1 MSETTTTA
9 WRSSISKVN
18 NSNGAGGSNSNKRP
32 RLPNSGRTSRTVLP
46 GTAAAA
52 AAAAAALSSV
62 AFIPSPTWQGSRPG
76 YYFGTTDRSKGT
88 GYYRDDGGDAAA
100 APHEEEQQA
109 LEQPPPAAASRR
121 RVVRIAEEN
130 NEVRTLPPT
139 AAPLLSNAE
148 RLLQEA
154 EAAAA
159 AREGGGTSA
168 SSGATASAP
177 FIKPMDLSSV
187 RGVQQ
192 AALAMRKLYE
202 RNQLERAQHDGDPT
216 AYMDS
221 EVSLYEYLRAFMA
234 VAADPALLY
243 PAIVQQKV
251 VEEQLVPL
259 LQHDNFDIRMATIS
273 LLVEWLDVSLL
284 LNDET
289 GEIVPAVVAL
299 AAIVL
304 SECSELLVANL
315 ACLQKTNSSTS
326 DDDDDDLD
334 DDEVGQGAADILT
347 VIENLL
353 EMDLTLSTITA
364 AGSMMGSSISSSHSD
379 DSALRL
385 VPDGSSV
392 ALQLCRPEQQQNN
405 NNNGQS
411 TTTSSATTSTNHHL
425 IAWLLAQAEN
435 NSKSSSLADR
445 SLELLALLAPREDV
459 HQLLPDWSRIPAYR
473 SMFDDD
479 DDDDSNDKKPTASNK
494 GASEATTS
502 NTIDGIEIL
511 LQRVAPFRKL
521 QQLQDAEIEALEN
534 ASMILAAA
542 LYYSPQN
549 VDAFVDAQGIELVLR
564 CIKARTHAGG
574 VTLRWLDFI
583 GSPPSLSLSV
593 SSSSSG
599 ENYTSSAASSA
610 SVYRRA
616 CEHLIDAGALKYI
629 FPLLMGR
636 SLPKPAITATSKSA
650 KLKKAK
656 LEWNHN
662 IEQTTIRI
670 LYALTRHL
678 TEDNS
683 PNHAKERLLAKFVE
697 NNAEKCKRI
706 VDLCLIYDQK
716 ARAAEYKFYR
726 SDLEETLQGLVTKED
741 NDDEEES
748 PVQLAAA
755 LNAKLKGGG
764 DLFHRLGAICA
775 FCCTGSRTCH
785 EHVLSHLHAKESGIG
800 LIRDALQEFISI
812 LGDDEQK
819 AQLSSYLE
827 QL

>member
-9 WRSSISKVN
+9 WNRRSSSSNNKVN
-18 NSNGAGGSNSNKRP
+18 SHGGATTTSNNNKRP
-32 RLPNSGRTSRTVLP
+32 RPANGGESP
-46 GTAAAA
+46 GAAAA
-52 AAAAAALSSV
+52 AAAAVV
-62 AFIPSPTWQGSRPG
+62 AFVPSQTWQGSRPG
-76 YYFGTTDRSKGT
+76 YYFGTTDPKKGT
-88 GYYRDDGGDAAA
+88 GYYRDDGDHMPQQQDAQ
-100 APHEEEQQA
+100 EQQ
-109 LEQPPPAAASRR
+109 EPPAASRR
-121 RVVRIAEEN
+121 RTVRIAEEN
-130 NEVRTLPPT
+130 NQVRTLP
-139 AAPLLSNAE
+139 AAPLSNAE

-159 AREGGGTSA
+159 ARDAGG
-168 SSGATASAP
+168 SSGGSSGSAAS
-177 FIKPMDLSSV
+177 IKPMDLSSV

-192 AALAMRKLYE
+192 AALSMKKVYE
-202 RNQLERAQHDGDPT
+202 RNQLERAEHADDPT

-221 EVSLYEYLRAFMA
+221 EVSLYEYLRALKA

-243 PAIVQQKV
+243 PAILQQNV
-251 VEEQLVPL
+251 VKEQLEPL
-259 LQHDNFDIRMATIS
+259 LQHDNPDVRIAVIS

-289 GEIVPAVVAL
+289 GQVVPAVVAL
-299 AAIVL
+299 AASVL
-304 SECSELLVANL
+304 QECCELLVANL
-315 ACLQKTNSSTS
+315 GCLQSSS
-326 DDDDDDLD
+326 NDEDDDDN
-334 DDEVGQGAADILT
+334 DEVGQGAADILT
-347 VIENLL
+347 LIENLL
-353 EMDLTLSTITA
+353 EMDLTLTTIA
-364 AGSMMGSSISSSHSD
+364 AGMMEGNGETSM
-379 DSALRL
+379 RL

-392 ALQLCRPEQQQNN
+392 AIQLCRHEQSS
-405 NNNGQS
+405 NGQS
-411 TTTSSATTSTNHHL
+411 TATSTTTNHHL

-435 NSKSSSLADR
+435 SNKASSLADR
-445 SLELLALLAPREDV
+445 SLELLALLSPREDV
-459 HQLLPDWSRIPAYR
+459 HQLLPNWSCIPAYR
-473 SMFDDD
+473 SIF
-479 DDDDSNDKKPTASNK
+479 DDDDSNDDSSNDAGRKPAASSAKDQKDKKETAQ
-494 GASEATTS
+494 
-502 NTIDGIEIL
+502 TIDGIEIL
-511 LQRVAPFRKL
+511 LQRVAPFRKM
-521 QQLQDAEIEALEN
+521 QQLQDVEIETLEN

-549 VDAFVDAQGIELVLR
+549 VAAFVEAQGIELVLR
-564 CIKARTHAGG
+564 CLKARTYAGG

-583 GSPPSLSLSV
+583 GSSM

-599 ENYTSSAASSA
+599 NSTDASPSS

-636 SLPKPAITATSKSA
+636 SLPKPAITATSKST
-650 KLKKAK
+650 KLKRAK

-697 NNAEKCKRI
+697 NEAEKCKRI
-706 VDLCLIYDQK
+706 VDLCLVYDQK

-726 SDLEETLQGLVTKED
+726 SDLEETLQGLVGAKED
-741 NDDEEES
+741 NNGKDEET

-785 EHVLSHLHAKESGIG
+785 ELVLSHLHAKESGIG
-800 LIRDALQEFISI
+800 LIREALQEFISI

-819 AQLSSYLE
+819 VQLSNYLE